1 MPIGGTELLIILLIV
16 LVLFGRGR
24 IAGLAGEM
32 GEAIANFRK
41 GVQSANNDEAKDDQ
55 EKAKN

>member
-1 MPIGGTELLIILLIV
+1 MPIGGTELLIVLLIV

-41 GVQSANNDEAKDDQ
+41 GVQSTNTDEAKNEQ